1 MDPRFVTRTLHAYLD
16 YPVAIGLM
24 AAPFLLQLGSSHT
37 LALWLSVVTGVAAFA
52 LTIFTD
58 HKLGVF
64 RVIPYWAHVAVDAL
78 VGVTFAIAPFVLGFS
93 RIDAWYYWANAA
105 AVLTVVSLSRPE
117 DLSLRRVAHA

>member
-1 MDPRFVTRTLHAYLD
+1 MDPRFVTRTPHAYLD
-16 YPVAIGLM
+16 YPVALGLM
-24 AAPFLLQLGSSHT
+24 AAPFLLQLGSSHP

-78 VGVTFAIAPFVLGFS
+78 VGVTFAIAPFVIGFS
-93 RIDAWYYWANAA
+93 GIDAWYYWANAA

-117 DLSLRRVAHA
+117 DLSPRRVAHA